1 MKSLVIG
8 LLLSLSSFAFAAP
21 SSTVKLNVKNEE
33 LLTIIEIYAKASGQK
48 FVIDPS
54 VRGKISILNQEPVTI
69 EEAFNQISSA
79 LAINGFAIS
88 KQGDVMVI
96 RSARNIQRDLVEVTT
111 ELPALKPERMVTW
124 IATVKNIP
132 ATSVNRDLRIF
143 PSKDGEMNLN
153 VSGNQI
159 IFTDYV
165 SNLHRIAEILK
176 EIDKPITATTA
187 KFMADEKKEN
197 EARHKHRAQQE
208 APPTPPAPTKPKT
221 N

>member
-1 MKSLVIG
+1 MKLVLIG
-8 LLLSLSSFAFAAP
+8 LLLSLGSFAFAAP
-21 SSTVKLNVKNEE
+21 ASTMKLNVKNEE
-33 LLTIIEIYAKASGQK
+33 LLTVIETYAKASGQK

-54 VRGKISILNQEPVTI
+54 VRGKISILNQEPVSV
-69 EEAFNQISSA
+69 EEAFNQLSSA
-79 LAINGFAIS
+79 LAINGFAVS

-124 IATVKNIP
+124 IATIKNLP
-132 ATSVNRDLRIF
+132 VTDVNRDLRIF
-143 PSKDGEMNLN
+143 PSKDGEMNVN

-165 SNLHRIAEILK
+165 SNLHRISEILK
-176 EIDKPITATTA
+176 QIDKPITATTA
-187 KFMADEKKEN
+187 KMIADSKKER
-197 EARHKHRAQQE
+197 EARHKQRAEQE
-208 APPTPPAPTKPKT
+208 VPPAPPKEKT